1 MEERELI
8 KKRFKELIHRS
19 ESHGYFVFSDFLGL
33 NEQSLFSEVL
43 REVGP
48 IKHTTFGGAD
58 GAERIMIRFGD
69 EDELGYNE
77 PFPITTLKISPKS
90 QKFADKLS
98 HRDFLG
104 ALMNLGIERATL
116 GDIVIK
122 DNVGYLFAKPEVSDF
137 ICTELTRVK
146 NTDVTVA
153 PCEFIAQMPLYTT
166 RRVKV
171 LAVGERLDAVVAKV
185 FSISREA
192 SLLYFKKGLVF
203 ANGRLIENN
212 SYIPKKDEKISVR
225 GLGRFIYLGYE
236 TTSKKGKLNIEVDLY
251 E

>member
-1 MEERELI
+1 MDESELI
-8 KKRFKELIHRS
+8 KKRFKELITRS
-19 ESHGYFVFSDFLGL
+19 ASHGYFIFSDFLGL
-33 NEQSLFSEVL
+33 NEQSLLFDAV
-43 REVGP
+43 REAGP
-48 IKHTTFGGAD
+48 VKFTAFGGAE
-58 GAERIMIRFGD
+58 GVERVMIRFGD
-69 EDELGYNE
+69 EEELGYSD
-77 PFPITTLKISPKS
+77 PFPITTIKIAPKS

-122 DNVGYLFAKPEVSDF
+122 DNVGYLFAKNEIADF
-137 ICTELTRVK
+137 ICGELKKVR
-146 NTDVTVA
+146 NTDVTST
-153 PCEFIAQMPLYTT
+153 PCDFLPDAPLYST

-171 LAVGERLDAVVAKV
+171 MAVGERLDAVVAKV
-185 FSISREA
+185 FSISREE
-192 SLLYFKKGLVF
+192 SLLYFKRGLVF

-212 SYIPKKDEKISVR
+212 SYIPKKNEKISVR
-225 GLGRFIYLGYE
+225 GLGRFIYLSYE